1 MSYGELN
8 FIFLVAAAITTWI
21 IKSRYRCFTTPI
33 VLLPMLVLTAIF
45 DNLIVATG
53 IVAYDESKLLGIKLL
68 TVPLEDFAYTIVA
81 VLLVPAIW
89 KAMTK
94 NDSK

>member
-8 FIFLVAAAITTWI
+8 LIFLITAGIFTWI
-21 IKSRYRCFTTPI
+21 IKSRYQCFTTPI

-68 TVPLEDFAYTIVA
+68 TVPLEDFAYTVVA

-94 NDSK
+94 NDSR

>member
-8 FIFLVAAAITTWI
+8 FIFLITAGILTWI
-21 IKSRYRCFTTPI
+21 IKSRYQCFTTPI
-33 VLLPMLVLTAIF
+33 VLLPMLVLTAFF

-68 TVPLEDFAYTIVA
+68 TVPLEDFAYTVVA

-94 NDSK
+94 NDSR

>member
-8 FIFLVAAAITTWI
+8 LIFLVTAGILTWI
-21 IKSRYRCFTTPI
+21 IKSRYQCFTTPI
-33 VLLPMLVLTAIF
+33 VLLPMVVLTGVF
-45 DNLIVATG
+45 DNLIVASG
-53 IVAYDESKLLGIKLL
+53 IVAYDESKLLGIKIL
-68 TVPLEDFAYTIVA
+68 TVPIEDFAYTIVA

-89 KAMTK
+89 KALNK

>member
-8 FIFLVAAAITTWI
+8 FIFLVTAGILTWI
-21 IKSRYRCFTTPI
+21 IKSRYQCFTTPI
-33 VLLPMLVLTAIF
+33 VLLPMLVITAIF
-45 DNLIVATG
+45 DNLIVASG

-68 TVPLEDFAYTIVA
+68 TVPVEDFAYTIVA

-89 KAMTK
+89 KAMTI